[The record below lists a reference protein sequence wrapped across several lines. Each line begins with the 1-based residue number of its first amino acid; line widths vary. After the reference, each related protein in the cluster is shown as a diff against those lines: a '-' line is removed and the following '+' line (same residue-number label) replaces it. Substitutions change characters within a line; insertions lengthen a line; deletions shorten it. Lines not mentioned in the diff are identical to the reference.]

1 MTLHP
6 AREKQMVRNTLL
18 ITVYNLVNLLF
29 VYKYSLMLTRHNLLT
44 CLLYLVIVNLFLARV
59 WTVTARGHSV
69 RRSERTDL
77 LITAML
83 VTALFILM
91 KQFDPSSI
99 QADRYT
105 AIHQWLDRLLAGQYP
120 YSAESRPSAL
130 PFLFL
135 LSFPFYLLGDPGL
148 LQIAALLVFVVIA
161 RDRALAP
168 VPMTHLRVLLL
179 VLSPAFLYELVV
191 RSDLM
196 SNVILVIFFGFIL
209 DKAMERRAKP
219 APIFC
224 LGAAGGLVI
233 ATRLVVLP
241 VYMLFLAR
249 HRTARRKDIVRL
261 VSGNILGFAAVT
273 VPFVLWDAAHFLG
286 EGPFAIQSGYAS
298 PWVLVIVVPLTLLLC
313 MRADSPAS
321 VLEYSGAILFLAVL
335 LPFIESVIYNG
346 WANVFFNDRFD
357 ISYFVFCLPF
367 LILSLDFHRR
377 GPSRV
382 SCTR

>member
-1 MTLHP
+1 
-6 AREKQMVRNTLL
+6 MVRNTLL

-29 VYKYSLMLTRHNLLT
+29 VYKYSLMLTRHNLLI
-44 CLLYLVIVNLFLARV
+44 CLLYFVIINIFFARL
-59 WTVTARGHSV
+59 WTGTAGGHSV
-69 RRSERTDL
+69 QRSGRTDL

-99 QADRYT
+99 QVDRYT

-161 RDRALAP
+161 RDRTLAP
-168 VPMTHLRVLLL
+168 VPMTRLRVLLL

-196 SNVILVIFFGFIL
+196 SNVILVIFFGLIL
-209 DKAMERRAKP
+209 DKAMVTKARP
-219 APIFC
+219 ALIFC
-224 LGAAGGLVI
+224 LGAFGGLVI

-249 HRTARRKDIVRL
+249 HRAARRKDIIRL
-261 VSGNILGFAAVT
+261 VTGNILGFAAMT
-273 VPFVLWDAAHFLG
+273 VPFILWDAGRFLG
-286 EGPFAIQSGYAS
+286 EGPFAIQSGYVS

-313 MRADSPAS
+313 MRVDSLAS
-321 VLEYSGAILFLAVL
+321 VLEYSGTFLFLAVL
-335 LPFIESVIYNG
+335 LPFVESIIYNG
-346 WANVFFNDRFD
+346 WADVFFDDRFD

-367 LILSLDFHRR
+367 IILSLDFHRR
-377 GPSRV
+377 EPSRV